1 LINDFENNFEAF
13 RENVQENGFYL
24 HVDNFPDITYK
35 SFYEDFIEPY
45 QKSYGII
52 TEVTD
57 YKFDPALMDW
67 LKRERRFEVPFMN
80 TEEVIESKS
89 FFGCSYYLKLFHTAF
104 SKYNSVGLA
113 SRYNKTSNQPARGRK
128 AKGGVHIS
136 WQSVAADRG
145 HSDDSKITS
154 ELLSIKADCLFDKSI
169 FIDEITYTGEYYLK
183 ETGIKSKTHT
193 VLIHVA
199 SILGITFD
207 YSSDIIETSR
217 QTEEQRIK
225 IKQYEEAELAKLNI
239 SMNFED
245 PNSEDVSFLF
255 NDDNLQEL
263 IRLEEDSS
271 YIQDLIS
278 NSKID

>member
-1 LINDFENNFEAF
+1 
-13 RENVQENGFYL
+13 
-24 HVDNFPDITYK
+24 
-35 SFYEDFIEPY
+35 
-45 QKSYGII
+45 
-52 TEVTD
+52 
-57 YKFDPALMDW
+57 
-67 LKRERRFEVPFMN
+67 
-80 TEEVIESKS
+80 
-89 FFGCSYYLKLFHTAF
+89 
-104 SKYNSVGLA
+104 
-113 SRYNKTSNQPARGRK
+113 
-128 AKGGVHIS
+128 
-136 WQSVAADRG
+136 
-145 HSDDSKITS
+145 
-154 ELLSIKADCLFDKSI
+154 
-169 FIDEITYTGEYYLK
+169 
-183 ETGIKSKTHT
+183 